1 MPKDNYGNSYTVT
14 RHGTNSQGEHLSQQ
28 RVSRNDTND
37 VQVTTTAAVI
47 SVHPVAAREAP
58 TVTTTPMPMEVITTP
73 TLTVCLLSSPRLPFD
88 PSRPVLK
95 HATFEHGGL

>member
-58 TVTTTPMPMEVITTP
+58 TVTITPMPMEVITTP
-73 TLTVCLLSSPRLPFD
+73 TLTVCILSSPKLPFD
-88 PSRPVLK
+88 PSRPVMK